1 MQLKNFLSKQKF
13 GSFVKTQTNYKVE
26 TVKLLGMLPMDYSKL
41 FDDALNR
48 VLEAYSES
56 KIRFYSERDLQ
67 GHLFHECRRLME
79 ERGFPTSFK
88 LYSEKSVFSKH
99 AKVDLV
105 LGDDE
110 ILVELKLEPDYPGV
124 SKPVVFTTGT
134 GSIENDL
141 TKIKE
146 YVSKGKCA
154 HFVMIDEDGQH
165 ARRILTGEWK
175 PIYVK
180 LNGPKRFHYYLHI
193 KQDGRQ

>member
-1 MQLKNFLSKQKF
+1 
-13 GSFVKTQTNYKVE
+13 
-26 TVKLLGMLPMDYSKL
+26 MDYDML
-41 FDDALNR
+41 FNDALDF
-48 VLEAYSES
+48 VLKGYSEN
-56 KIRFYSERDLQ
+56 KIRLFSERDLL
-67 GHLFHECRRLME
+67 GHLFYECRRLME
-79 ERGFPTSFK
+79 ERGFPTPFK

-99 AKVDLV
+99 VKVDLV

-124 SKPVVFTTGT
+124 SKPVVFTAGT
-134 GSIENDL
+134 GSIESDL

-146 YVSKGKCA
+146 YSSEGKCA

-175 PIYVK
+175 SIYVK
-180 LNGPKRFHYYLHI
+180 LNGPKRLNYYLHV